1 MTELLLVLVPIAL
14 VDSTSM
20 LPLGIPVM
28 LAMLATPRGQAACV
42 AFLLGIFAVYLPCG
56 IAIALGLGA
65 VFESLGAWLAEAWA
79 KTPGTSDPA
88 LQIAIGLA
96 LLAFGWKLV
105 STRQKRGERAAE
117 RSGLGPPRA
126 FALGAGLMLVGMPGA
141 LPYFA
146 AIDQILRADASS
158 NGAVLALLW
167 YNAIFLLPLAL
178 VPVLRVVLGA
188 RSQPFFDAV
197 SRFSEIW
204 GRRLIAAVLLLLGA
218 LLVVDGVGWF
228 LGRPLFP
235 LPPPP
240 PGIQA

>member
-20 LPLGIPVM
+20 LPIGVPVM
-28 LAMLATPRGQAACV
+28 LAMLAAPRGPTACV

-65 VFESLGAWLAEAWA
+65 VFERLGAWLAEAWA
-79 KTPGTSDPA
+79 RTPGTSDLA
-88 LQIAIGLA
+88 LQIAIGGA
-96 LLAFGWKLV
+96 LLAFGWKLAG
-105 STRQKRGERAAE
+105 TRQKRGERAAE
-117 RSGLGPPRA
+117 RSGLAPPQA
-126 FALGAGLMLVGMPGA
+126 FTLGAGLMIVGMPGA

-146 AIDQILRADASS
+146 AVDQILRADVSAT
-158 NGAVLALLW
+158 GAVLAVLW
-167 YNAIFLLPLAL
+167 YNAVFLLPLIL
-178 VPVLRVVLGA
+178 VPVLRLVLGA

-197 SRFSEIW
+197 SRFSEVW
-204 GRRLIAAVLLLLGA
+204 GRRLIAAVLLLLGG
-218 LLVVDGVGWF
+218 LLVADGLGWF

-240 PGIQA
+240 PG

>member
-20 LPLGIPVM
+20 LPIGIPVM
-28 LAMLATPRGQAACV
+28 LAMLAAPRGVAACA
-42 AFLLGIFAVYLPCG
+42 AFLLGIFTVYLPCG
-56 IAIALGLGA
+56 IVIALGLGA
-65 VFESLGAWLAEAWA
+65 VFERLGAWLAEAWA
-79 KTPGTSDPA
+79 RTPGTTDLA
-88 LQIAIGLA
+88 LQIVVGLA
-96 LLAFGWKLV
+96 LLAFGWKLANA
-105 STRQKRGERAAE
+105 RQKRGQQAAE
-117 RSGLGPPRA
+117 RTGLGPVQA
-126 FALGAGLMLVGMPGA
+126 FTLGAGLMLVGMPGA

-146 AIDQILRADASS
+146 AVDQILRADASTS
-158 NGAVLALLW
+158 GAVLALLW
-167 YNAIFLLPLAL
+167 YNALFLLPLAL

-197 SRFSEIW
+197 SRFAEVW
-204 GRRLIAAVLLLLGA
+204 GRRLIAAVLLVLGG

-240 PGIQA
+240 PGA